1 MNLYKIDLLDIRF
14 LSTRVAHTLPYA
26 ATGWIGN
33 RVFKVF
39 LESSMKGKMHSI
51 TKVAELSGH
60 AAYITPGT
68 GCTAFNFPHQSWHST
83 SKHEQTDSDAMRPGR
98 LQIR

>member
-14 LSTRVAHTLPYA
+14 LSVRVAHTLPCA

-33 RVFKVF
+33 RVFKAF

-51 TKVAELSGH
+51 KKVTELSGY
-60 AAYITPGT
+60 AADITPGT
-68 GCTAFNFPHQSWHST
+68 VCAAFNFLSS
-83 SKHEQTDSDAMRPGR
+83 AMAFSF
-98 LQIR
+98 

>member
-14 LSTRVAHTLPYA
+14 LSTQVAHILPYA
-26 ATGWIGN
+26 ATGWNGN

-51 TKVAELSGH
+51 TKVAELSGY
-60 AAYITPGT
+60 AADITPGT
-68 GCTAFNFPHQSWHST
+68 GCATFNFLSSVMAF
-83 SKHEQTDSDAMRPGR
+83 SF
-98 LQIR
+98 

>member
-33 RVFKVF
+33 RVFRAF
-39 LESSMKGKMHSI
+39 LESSMNSKMHSI
-51 TKVAELSGH
+51 TKVAELSGS
-60 AAYITPGT
+60 AADITSGT
-68 GCTAFNFPHQSWHST
+68 GRATFSFPHQS
-83 SKHEQTDSDAMRPGR
+83 
-98 LQIR
+98 

>member
-1 MNLYKIDLLDIRF
+1 MNLYKIDLDIRF
-14 LSTRVAHTLPYA
+14 LSAQVAHTLPCA

-33 RVFKVF
+33 REFKAF

-51 TKVAELSGH
+51 TKVAELSGY
-60 AAYITPGT
+60 AADITPGT
-68 GCTAFNFPHQSWHST
+68 GCSAFNFPHQSWHAP
-83 SKHEQTDSDAMRPGR
+83 SKHEQTGSDAMKPDK

>member
-14 LSTRVAHTLPYA
+14 FSTRVAHTFPYA

-33 RVFKVF
+33 RVFRVF

-51 TKVAELSGH
+51 TKVAELSGY
-60 AAYITPGT
+60 AADITPGT
-68 GCTAFNFPHQSWHST
+68 GCATCNFLSSVMACSFQAW
-83 SKHEQTDSDAMRPGR
+83 TDR
-98 LQIR
+98 

>member
-14 LSTRVAHTLPYA
+14 LSTRVAHTFPYA

-33 RVFKVF
+33 RVLRAF
-39 LESSMKGKMHSI
+39 LESSMNSKMHSI
-51 TKVAELSGH
+51 TKVAELSGS
-60 AAYITPGT
+60 AADITPDT
-68 GCTAFNFPHQSWHST
+68 GCTAFNFPRQSWHSP
-83 SKHEQTDSDAMRPGR
+83 SKHEQTGSDAMKPK